1 MSFFSRLSDMVSSNV
16 NALLEQAE
24 NPSKALGQIV
34 AEMERGVDSARKS
47 ATSALANAKRLKR
60 ELDLYR
66 TRIAFWDDKARA
78 AVELGRDD
86 LARRALSRRR
96 ELADLAGA
104 LEQQYHSALT
114 LVESLKTTLWALEAR
129 LAETVRRQ
137 VNGPAPVAEAAV
149 PPAEPVT
156 PDAAAINE
164 RIAILEREMT
174 EAEADIVAA
183 TAAAEAESQMEQA
196 KRELAER
203 QDLEAELAAL
213 KRDAGK

>member
-47 ATSALANAKRLKR
+47 ATSALANAKRLKK

-137 VNGPAPVAEAAV
+137 VNGAPPVAEAVAT
-149 PPAEPVT
+149 PAEPVT
-156 PDAAAINE
+156 PDAAEINE
-164 RIAILEREMT
+164 RIANLEREMS